1 MDQWNQTKTQL
12 LAQID
17 ICMGGRVAEEIM
29 FGTDEVTTG
38 AGSDFDQATRIA
50 RLMIT
55 KFGMSNKVGISSN
68 LKVHSS
74 QVLILTF
81 IEISQF
87 IAFTEQ

>member
-1 MDQWNQTKTQL
+1 MDQWNQTKIQL

-55 KFGMSNKVGISSN
+55 KFGMSNKVGIGSN
-68 LKVHSS
+68 LKVHPS
-74 QVLILTF
+74 
-81 IEISQF
+81 
-87 IAFTEQ
+87 